1 MRSVLTFLFFTT
13 TALLAGCSDETNGAG
28 EGAGGSA
35 SGTATSADASSS
47 ATTGSGQ
54 ACGGP
59 LSPGECA
66 PEPASCEGS
75 ASACLAPE
83 AACDTDPKLLRM
95 VHLTFS
101 EPSAFTDTVGEIL
114 TTSVAPNAK
123 DCFLNGTGVFSWL
136 IELDAGKGTIKTG
149 TAKDSD
155 TASSGYCFDNGSVNA
170 GGKAYTV
177 VPTIGTATVG
187 ADGTLDAEVIDS
199 LTIAAALG
207 RSNYIMLPFQQL
219 QFHDTT
225 VSPDGAC
232 IGAFNIEGLKQDDL
246 CIGSSETPSF
256 VGGGAFDAYITLEEA
271 DSIVIDT
278 LGMTLCVLLTNDS
291 DFGSPKMCKRTNGVI
306 DAKGDWCAM
315 SNHAATPTCF
325 DAVHVSATF
334 AASAVVRKGG
344 C

>member
-1 MRSVLTFLFFTT
+1 MRSVLTLLFFTT
-13 TALLAGCSDETNGAG
+13 AALLGGCSDETNGAG

-35 SGTATSADASSS
+35 SASASSGDASST
-47 ATTGSGQ
+47 ATTGSGGV
-54 ACGGP
+54 CGGA
-59 LSPGECA
+59 LTPGECA
-66 PEPASCEGS
+66 PDPTQCEGA

-83 AACDTDPKLLRM
+83 AACESDPKLLRIM
-95 VHLTFS
+95 DLTFAA
-101 EPSAFTDTVGEIL
+101 PSAFTGAVGGIFAS
-114 TTSVAPNAK
+114 SVTPSAK
-123 DCFLNGTGVFSWL
+123 GCSLEGTGAFSWL
-136 IELDAGKGTIKTG
+136 IELDASKGTIKTG
-149 TAKDSD
+149 IAKDTD
-155 TASSGYCFDNGSVNA
+155 TAESGYCFDNGSISA

-187 ADGTLDAEVIDS
+187 TGGALNAEVFDN
-199 LTIAAALG
+199 LTIPAGLG
-207 RSNYIMLPFQQL
+207 QSNYIVLPFQQL

-232 IGAFNIEGLKQDDL
+232 IGAFNIEGLKQDNL

-278 LGMTLCVLLTNDS
+278 LSMTLCALITNDVTP
-291 DFGSPKMCKRTNGVI
+291 GSPKMCKRTNGVI

-315 SNHAATPTCF
+315 SNHEATPTCF